1 MLPSNPA
8 FAGVARSRRRNL
20 IDLLHLAKV
29 GDFVYV
35 SRHIAERMV
44 ERNLDHVDVLRMLT
58 PVIHAYRRAPHL
70 DRSFIIGWKEHSLC
84 ADIAE
89 HRLLEKRFIIVKT
102 IYDKYNELDYDVAI
116 RI

>member
-1 MLPSNPA
+1 MLPTNPA
-8 FAGVARSRRRNL
+8 FAGVARSARRNL

-29 GDFVYV
+29 GDIVYV

-44 ERNLDHVDVLRMLT
+44 ERNLEHVDVLRMLV
-58 PVIHAYRRAPHL
+58 PVIRAFRRAPEL
-70 DRSFIIGWKEHSLC
+70 NRSFIIGWREHSLC

-89 HRLLEKRFIIVKT
+89 HRMLGKRCIIVKT